1 MNQWGMWAAMAVG
14 AALMGCAGGPS
25 AVETGATGSG
35 KEWVTESD
43 EPEAR
48 KRARIRLEL
57 ASGYFE
63 QGQTTVALDEV
74 KQALASDPTFAAA
87 YNLRGLIYMRLNEPR
102 LAEQSFQQALKLAP
116 RDGDTLHN
124 LGWMQCQ
131 NGRLGEALASFATA
145 VQTPNYTGAA
155 RTWMAQGICQARSGL
170 MDDAERSLVRSFQ
183 LDPGHPI
190 TIYNLASLLHQR
202 GELQR
207 AQFYIRR
214 LNNSELAN
222 AESLWLGVKIE
233 NKMRNPEGV
242 RQLGEQLRRRFP
254 ASNEAAAYD
263 RGALND

>member
-1 MNQWGMWAAMAVG
+1 MKLGWRWCIPF
-14 AALMGCAGGPS
+14 LMFLGLHGCSAPPTQQEAQAG
-25 AVETGATGSG
+25 TGR
-35 KEWVTESD
+35 EWVTESD

-74 KQALASDPTFAAA
+74 KQALQIDPAYAAA

-102 LAEQSFQQALKLAP
+102 LSEQSFQQALKLAP
-116 RDGDTLHN
+116 GDADTLHN

-131 NGRLGEALASFATA
+131 NGRLSEAVGSFAA
-145 VQTPNYTGAA
+145 ALRAPNYQGAA
-155 RTWMAQGICQARSGL
+155 RTWMTQGICQARSGL
-170 MDDAERSLVRSFQ
+170 TEDAERSLTRSFQ
-183 LDPGHPI
+183 LDPGNPI
-190 TIYNLASLLHQR
+190 TLYNLASLLNQR
-202 GELQR
+202 GDLQR
-207 AQFYIRR
+207 AQFYTRR
-214 LNNSELAN
+214 LNSSDLAN

-233 NKMRNPEGV
+233 QKLRNPEAM

-263 RGALND
+263 RGAFNE

>member
-1 MNQWGMWAAMAVG
+1 MKFVGQGCMWLVMLWG
-14 AALMGCAGGPS
+14 LYGCAS
-25 AVETGATGSG
+25 APNPPDTQTGTGR
-35 KEWVTESD
+35 EWVTESD

-57 ASGYFE
+57 GSGYFE
-63 QGQTTVALDEV
+63 QGQNTVALDEV
-74 KQALASDPTFAAA
+74 KQALSVDPTYAAA

-116 RDGDTLHN
+116 NDGDTLHN

-131 NGRLGEALASFATA
+131 NGRLSDAVASFSAA
-145 VQTPNYTGAA
+145 LKSPNYNGGA
-155 RTWMAQGICQARSGL
+155 RTWMAQGICQARAG
-170 MDDAERSLVRSFQ
+170 MVEEAERSLVRSFQ
-183 LDPGHPI
+183 LDAGNPI
-190 TIYNLASLLHQR
+190 TIYNLATLLNQR
-202 GELQR
+202 GDLTR

-214 LNNSELAN
+214 LNNSEMSN

-233 NKMRNPEGV
+233 QKLRNPDAA

-263 RGALND
+263 RGAFHE